1 MEVKEEKLMEEEQ
14 RVPEKTIPVFTVLKN
29 GAILKN
35 IFVVNSRDFSSP
47 ERNGSMV
54 SGDDDEVEETLVV
67 GRHPDCDILLT
78 HPSISRFHLEIRS
91 ISSRQRLFLTDLSSV
106 HGTWVRDLRVEP
118 HACVEV
124 EEGDTIRI
132 GGSTRIYRLHWIPLS
147 RAYDFDNPFVSPLD
161 ASMVMEQEEE
171 NRMIEAENLEV
182 AQHQS
187 LVNNGLN
194 DDGDLHLDVTSEG
207 TGSSVPSEDEDTY
220 VTTRE
225 MSLPLASPSVLTLSG
240 DSVKSQKLQLNEDLQ
255 TSTKWNLG
263 VVEAAA
269 DKPSSSSS
277 PSKQQSGGYLE
288 GLGFSD
294 LLVAA
299 EADKCNVREHGGL
312 HLNVM
317 SERMEPSVPN
327 EEEDPFLAAKE
338 TLSLQLP
345 IDSINSEIQWLTE
358 DVQASPE
365 LSISSVE
372 VNAEIPSSGCS
383 PSKGKIDDCFEVSS
397 CSAPELTI
405 KVEILSL
412 HPEVSEETELVTKE
426 VMEASAKPLSKTDN
440 MSHEEN
446 RETEVSR
453 QVIAVSPNSFSQAGP
468 PLEIL
473 TEAQGLVGSEFM
485 GEVSVETEIENP
497 LHQKSIGET
506 KAEIWSHG
514 AYDETE
520 VSTQGITVAP
530 SSFSQAEPTL
540 EILTDDAPG
549 LLGSE
554 VLSEVAVDTEIENL
568 LHQKSNGETKADI
581 QSHKDNGE
589 SEVSRQVIAVSTK
602 SFSQAEPT
610 LEILTGPPLE
620 ILTEAQGLV
629 GSEFMGEVSV
639 ETEIENPLHQKSIGE
654 TKAEIWS
661 HGAYDETEVSTQGIT
676 VAPSSFSQAEPTLEI
691 LTDDAPGLLG
701 SEVLSEVAV
710 DTEIENLLH
719 QKSNGETK
727 ADIQSHKDNGES
739 EVSRQVIA
747 VSTKSFSQ
755 AEPTLEILS
764 EEARGL
770 EVQSEVAIETE
781 TENVLHQTSNGEAK
795 VGSRQVSAV
804 SDFSAGDECLSRIN
818 TEDIQ
823 SLCSS
828 WQPMPESEVEIWSDA
843 NSAGHQNK
851 KSGMTRETE
860 QIFDEGSSSCLS
872 EVQRSNTQIFL
883 STPNQ
888 KYKPELSI
896 GSGRSEKYYSL
907 SEIKGEESTDK
918 WCPILSTLAA
928 ETFGDTKPIKELPSD
943 DTGSQE
949 NQTPQTYTVRDDV
962 LSEMDSSSTCNIW
975 SRRGK
980 AASVLQIR
988 TNKSEG
994 KQTGRQPKDKLHR
1007 RQALSDKSISLTGHH
1022 GGENLEPEIFTP
1034 DKENLTPSSHMLKR
1048 LQDIGD
1054 VKDSK
1059 SSSKLSGRSCSSLVH
1074 SNIAI
1079 VASEAFAEPEIFT
1092 PDKENLTPNSH
1103 MLKRL
1108 REFGDIKGTKEG
1120 SSSKATR
1127 KPFFD
1132 HLEANVMAEQKPED
1146 LQSMSSKSKVKHEPV
1161 ALKKKA
1167 ERVPFQ
1173 PLLDK
1178 SSSQSQSYTEAS
1190 TASARHN
1197 NSRGIRSSSVLSD
1210 GKSKMK
1216 WTIVLDTSSLLDKES
1231 RKPLH
1236 LLQGLKGT
1244 HLVVPRTV
1252 LRELDEVKGSRS
1264 LLFRR
1269 RTEMASSALDWIEEC
1284 EVNSKWWIQV
1294 QSPSEETKATAPT
1307 PPVTPQS
1314 NGSLAFPFSLHWNTY
1329 APEIDSPTSEDQVLE
1344 CALLYRYR
1352 DRDEKLV
1359 LLSND
1364 ATLKI
1369 KAMAEGVICETPHE
1383 FYESLVNPFSERFM
1397 WTESTPRGR
1406 TWSHLDDDVLRE
1418 RYNNR
1423 ACRSKSTYNGGGR
1436 GESGAA
1442 AKGLKLI
1449 LLHNSHY
1456 GHTH

>member
-1 MEVKEEKLMEEEQ
+1 MEVKEEKLLEEEQ

-91 ISSRQRLFLTDLSSV
+91 ISSRQRLFVTDLSSV

-147 RAYDFDNPFVSPLD
+147 RAYDFENPFVSPLD

-171 NRMIEAENLEV
+171 NIMIEAESLEV
-182 AQHQS
+182 AKHQS
-187 LVNNGLN
+187 LVNTGLS

-225 MSLPLASPSVLTLSG
+225 MSLPLAFPSVLALAG
-240 DSVKSQKLQLNEDLQ
+240 DSARSQELQFKEDLQ
-255 TSTKWNLG
+255 TSTEWDLD
-263 VVEAAA
+263 VLEAGE
-269 DKPSSSSS
+269 DKPKSSSS

-288 GLGFSD
+288 RLGCSD

-299 EADKCNVREHGGL
+299 EADECNVRGDGGL
-312 HLNVM
+312 HLNVI
-317 SERMEPSVPN
+317 SERMESSVPN
-327 EEEDPFLAAKE
+327 EEDPFLNIMIEAESLEVAKHQSLVNTGLSDDGDLHLDVTSEGTGSSVPSEDEDTYVTTREMSLPLAFPSVLALAGDSARSQELQFKEDLQTSTEWDLDVLEAGEDKPKSSSSPSKQQSGGYLERLGCSDLLVAAEADECNVRGDGGLHLNVISERMESSVPNEEDPFLVAKE
-338 TLSLQLP
+338 TLSLQLST
-345 IDSINSEIQWLTE
+345 DSINLEILRLTE

-383 PSKGKIDDCFEVSS
+383 PSKGKIDDCFEASS

-426 VMEASAKPLSKTDN
+426 VMEASAKPLSKADN

-453 QVIAVSPNSFSQAGP
+453 QVIAVSPNSFSQA
-468 PLEIL
+468 
-473 TEAQGLVGSEFM
+473 
-485 GEVSVETEIENP
+485 
-497 LHQKSIGET
+497 
-506 KAEIWSHG
+506 
-514 AYDETE
+514 
-520 VSTQGITVAP
+520 
-530 SSFSQAEPTL
+530 EPTL
-540 EILTDDAPG
+540 EILTDEAPG

-568 LHQKSNGETKADI
+568 LHQKSNAETKADI
-581 QSHKDNGE
+581 QNHKDNGE
-589 SEVSRQVIAVSTK
+589 SEVSRKVIAVSTK
-602 SFSQAEPT
+602 SLSQAETT
-610 LEILTGPPLE
+610 LEILT
-620 ILTEAQGLV
+620 
-629 GSEFMGEVSV
+629 
-639 ETEIENPLHQKSIGE
+639 
-654 TKAEIWS
+654 
-661 HGAYDETEVSTQGIT
+661 
-676 VAPSSFSQAEPTLEI
+676 
-691 LTDDAPGLLG
+691 
-701 SEVLSEVAV
+701 
-710 DTEIENLLH
+710 
-719 QKSNGETK
+719 
-727 ADIQSHKDNGES
+727 
-739 EVSRQVIA
+739 
-747 VSTKSFSQ
+747 
-755 AEPTLEILS
+755 

-781 TENVLHQTSNGEAK
+781 RENVLHQTSNGEAK
-795 VGSRQVSAV
+795 VGSRQVSEV
-804 SDFSAGDECLSRIN
+804 SDCLSAGNEGLSRIN

-828 WQPMPESEVEIWSDA
+828 WQPMPESEVGAQSEIWNDV
-843 NSAGHQNK
+843 NSAGHQNT
-851 KSGMTRETE
+851 KSGMTREIGK
-860 QIFDEGSSSCLS
+860 IFDEGSSSCLS
-872 EVQRSNTQIFL
+872 EVQQSGSQIFL
-883 STPNQ
+883 STSNQ
-888 KYKPELSI
+888 KPKPELSI

-928 ETFGDTKPIKELPSD
+928 ETFGDTKPIEELPSD
-943 DTGSQE
+943 ETGSQE
-949 NQTPQTYTVRDDV
+949 NQTPQTYTDRDDV

-994 KQTGRQPKDKLHR
+994 KQQYTGKQPKDKFHR
-1007 RQALSDKSISLTGHH
+1007 RQALSDKSISLTVHH
-1022 GGENLEPEIFTP
+1022 GAENLEPEIFTP
-1034 DKENLTPSSHMLKR
+1034 DKENLSPSSHMLKR
-1048 LQDIGD
+1048 LQEIGD

-1074 SNIAI
+1074 SKLSGRSCSSLVHSSIAI

-1108 REFGDIKGTKEG
+1108 REFGDFKGTKG

-1190 TASARHN
+1190 TASARNN

-1252 LRELDEVKGSRS
+1252 LRELNEVKRSRS

-1344 CALLYRYR
+1344 CALLYRNR
-1352 DRDEKLV
+1352 NRDEKLV

-1406 TWSHLDDDVLRE
+1406 TWSHLDDVVLRE

-1423 ACRSKSTYNGGGR
+1423 ACRRKSTYNGGGR